1 MSLVLVLDV
10 LELVV
15 AEGDFVGTEEGALA
29 VALEVVGAAEAFVVG
44 GPPFAAGAF
53 VADEAPFAAAGEGLE
68 GLEGAAVGG
77 LVAMTLVAFTGVVVL
92 GVVLGTGVTTLAL
105 FGPAA
110 TVGDFAV
117 PASAVFGAIVAAG
130 FPLGALVVGLGKM
143 GNDLGSVAM
152 DPVAWVV
159 VGFSMRDCTGAAATW
174 VAALA
179 GGAALGACEI
189 LVTGVMGVVLDGS
202 VLALATAVAVA
213 VAVAAGGKDQVAAE
227 LGWLSSASSSGISI
241 IE

>member
-29 VALEVVGAAEAFVVG
+29 VALEVVGVAEAFVVG
-44 GPPFAAGAF
+44 GASFAAGAF

-77 LVAMTLVAFTGVVVL
+77 LVAMTLVAFTGVVVFE
-92 GVVLGTGVTTLAL
+92 VVLGAGVTAVAL

-117 PASAVFGAIVAAG
+117 PAGAGFWAVVAAG
-130 FPLGALVVGLGKM
+130 LPLSVVVVGLGKM
-143 GNDLGSVAM
+143 GNDLGSVVM

-174 VAALA
+174 VEALA
-179 GGAALGACEI
+179 GGADLGACEI

-213 VAVAAGGKDQVAAE
+213 VAAAAGGKDQVAAE
-227 LGWLSSASSSGISI
+227 LGWFSSASSSGISI
-241 IE
+241 ME

>member
-1 MSLVLVLDV
+1 MVLVLDV

-110 TVGDFAV
+110 TVGDFAM
-117 PASAVFGAIVAAG
+117 PASAVFGAVVAAG
-130 FPLGALVVGLGKM
+130 LPLGALVVGLGKM

-179 GGAALGACEI
+179 GGADLGACEI

-202 VLALATAVAVA
+202 VFALATAVAVA
-213 VAVAAGGKDQVAAE
+213 VAAAAGGKDQVAAE
-227 LGWLSSASSSGISI
+227 LGWFSSASSSGISI
-241 IE
+241 ME

>member
-1 MSLVLVLDV
+1 M
-10 LELVV
+10 
-15 AEGDFVGTEEGALA
+15 A

-213 VAVAAGGKDQVAAE
+213 VAAAAGGKDQVAAE